1 MSSLITDLHTLTSIP
16 IASLD
21 KLVEKSMW
29 CICSDIE
36 ESILDKNNITKIDIG
51 IGDLYIKLED
61 DLIKYKFIPSSQLES
76 AIKNTVINGKNILT
90 DTIETTLAA
99 RFVNTYKDLFQ

>member
-36 ESILDKNNITKIDIG
+36 ESILDKNNITKIEKILPAHLKANPIDITLHGEAMAGFDFKHSDWNFDKILFNVLQLG
-51 IGDLYIKLED
+51 IPENKQPIIK
-61 DLIKYKFIPSSQLES
+61 I
-76 AIKNTVINGKNILT
+76 
-90 DTIETTLAA
+90 
-99 RFVNTYKDLFQ
+99 